1 MEQLGVV
8 KKDGS
13 NYILFELS
21 GVFNALTA
29 VNVQTEIYDSIVKN
43 NVVLDLAKVV
53 ELDDA
58 AMGVI
63 MAAHNDTAETG
74 TKLYLLSLSNEADKE
89 IIRTGFKELFNII
102 NSVTEVG

>member
-29 VNVQTEIYDSIVKN
+29 VNVQTEIYDSIAKN
-43 NVVLDLAKVV
+43 
-53 ELDDA
+53 
-58 AMGVI
+58 
-63 MAAHNDTAETG
+63 TAETG